1 MKSAYSLGFILS
13 VAFASSG
20 YSATEV
26 SEYEDYLKKLK
37 LLTISDPKPSVAN
50 IAGGFGAPSRLVYA
64 AISYSDF
71 DLQTNDQQDDD
82 GSIAIGFGLGDAI
95 NSVGTEITVG
105 ITSVSTSMW
114 GDGKF
119 ADEGNISVKFHR
131 RVKPIFNGNVASISL
146 GASNVAGWGST
157 TDNPVNYYGAFS
169 EQRNFG
175 SFKQYGLAYTFG
187 YGSAVSD
194 TETQGDLFGGFA
206 LGYDNYSVS
215 LSAIGRE
222 THLSGTYYVPY
233 LPGVGLSIT
242 QADAFDNLNSKRMI
256 LTLSISKSLKQ

>member
-1 MKSAYSLGFILS
+1 MLRRCSLGLFLS
-13 VAFASSG
+13 IAFASTG
-20 YSATEV
+20 YSAPVV
-26 SEYEDYLKKLK
+26 SEYEDYFKKLK
-37 LLTISDPKPSVAN
+37 MLTISDPKPSVAN
-50 IAGGFGAPSRLVYA
+50 IAGGFGAPKGLVYA

-71 DLQTNDQQDDD
+71 DLQTNDRDDDD
-82 GSIAIGFGLGDAI
+82 GSIALGLGLGDPI
-95 NSVGTEITVG
+95 NSIGTEITVG
-105 ITSVSTSMW
+105 ITSVSTSLW

-157 TDNPVNYYGAFS
+157 TENPVNFYGAFS
-169 EQRNFG
+169 EQVNFG
-175 SFKQYGLAYTFG
+175 SYKQFGLAYTLG

-206 LGYDNYSVS
+206 FGYDDYSVS

-222 THLSGTYYVPY
+222 THISGTYYIPY
-233 LPGVGLSIT
+233 LQGVGLSLT
-242 QADAFDNLNSKRMI
+242 QADAFNNMNSKRMI
-256 LTLSISKSLKQ
+256 LTLSISKSLIK

>member
-1 MKSAYSLGFILS
+1 MHRSYAIGFILS
-13 VAFASSG
+13 ISCASTG
-20 YSATEV
+20 YSDPLPN
-26 SEYEDYLKKLK
+26 EYEDYLKKLK
-37 LLTISDPKPSVAN
+37 VLTISDPKPAVAN
-50 IAGGFGAPSRLVYA
+50 IAGGFGASNGLVYA

-71 DLQTNDQQDDD
+71 DLQTNDRDDDD
-82 GSIAIGFGLGDAI
+82 GSIALGVGLGDPI
-95 NSVGTEITVG
+95 NSIGTEITVG
-105 ITSVSTSMW
+105 ITSVSTSLW

-169 EQRNFG
+169 EQINFG

-206 LGYDNYSVS
+206 FGYDDYSVS
-215 LSAIGRE
+215 ISAIGRE
-222 THLSGTYYVPY
+222 THLSGTYYIPN
-233 LPGVGLSIT
+233 LEGVGLSVT
-242 QADAFDNLNSKRMI
+242 QADAFDKMNSKRMI
-256 LTLSISKSLKQ
+256 LTLSISKSLTK

>member
-1 MKSAYSLGFILS
+1 MLRSYAIGFFLS
-13 VAFASSG
+13 ISFASAV
-20 YSATEV
+20 YSEAIV
-26 SEYEDYLKKLK
+26 SEYEDYLKSLK
-37 LLTISDPKPSVAN
+37 MLTISDPKPAVAN
-50 IAGGFGAPSRLVYA
+50 IAGGFGAPKGLLYA
-64 AISYSDF
+64 AVSYSDF
-71 DLQTNDQQDDD
+71 DLQTNDREDDD
-82 GSIAIGFGLGDAI
+82 GSIALGLGLGDPI
-95 NSVGTEITVG
+95 NSIGTEITVG
-105 ITSVSTSMW
+105 ITSVSTSLW

-119 ADEGNISVKFHR
+119 ADEGNISIKFHR
-131 RVKPIFNGNVASISL
+131 RINPIFSGNAASISL

-157 TDNPVNYYGAFS
+157 TENPINYYGAFS
-169 EQRNFG
+169 EQINFG
-175 SFKQYGLAYTFG
+175 SFKQYGLAYTLG

-206 LGYDNYSVS
+206 FGYDKYSVS

-242 QADAFDNLNSKRMI
+242 QADAFDKMNSKRMI